1 MLNLPTMEKLKE
13 LRFYGMALALEEQLA
28 SSSYEELSFMERLGI
43 LVDRE
48 MTDRED
54 RRLTARL
61 KKAKFGQQAAMEDID
76 YKHARGLDRSLMRAL
91 ASCSWVKDR
100 LNILITGPTGAGKSY
115 IACALGHQACLQGF
129 KTLYFRTTR
138 LFQNIE
144 VARGDGRYHK
154 LIHAIAKTQVLI
166 VDDWGLLKLDEHKQ
180 IEFLD
185 ILEDRHNIHST
196 IITSQF
202 PTDHWHELMDNPT
215 LSDAI
220 LDRFIHNAYKI
231 NLKGESMRKKK
242 SELTKQK

>member
-1 MLNLPTMEKLKE
+1 MLNVPTMEKLKE
-13 LRFYGMALALEEQLA
+13 LRFHGMALALEEQLS
-28 SSSYEELSFMERLGI
+28 SSSYDELSFQERLGM

-48 MTDRED
+48 MTEREN
-54 RRLTARL
+54 RRLTSRL
-61 KKAKFGQQAAMEDID
+61 KKAKFGQRASIEDVD
-76 YKHARGLDRSLMRAL
+76 YKHPRGLDRSLMRAL
-91 ASCSWVKDR
+91 LSCSWVKDH
-100 LNILITGPTGAGKSY
+100 LNILITGPTGVGKSY

-129 KTLYFRTTR
+129 KALYFRTSR
-138 LFQNIE
+138 LFQNLA
-144 VARGDGRYHK
+144 VARGDGQYHK
-154 LIHAIAKTQVLI
+154 LVNTIAKTHVFI
-166 VDDWGLLKLDEHKQ
+166 VDDWGLSKLDDHKQ

-202 PTDHWHELMDNPT
+202 PPDHWHELMDNPT